1 MRGCVVRYTA
11 YVDTADKMTLTI
23 YLTASFGR
31 PIPSGMRIFVL
42 IFHGLGYTVSLLD
55 SDWMTMMS
63 CD

>member
-55 SDWMTMMS
+55 SD
-63 CD
+63 